1 MTALV
6 IFATAFLVT
15 LACLY
20 YMAEDQQDET
30 INVDQFRRERAAV
43 IAQIQADTKARVI
56 QRKEGA
62 R

>member
-43 IAQIQADTKARVI
+43 IQQLQADTKTRFT
-56 QRKEGA
+56 QR
-62 R
+62 RTR

>member
-30 INVDQFRRERAAV
+30 INVDHFRRERAAV
-43 IAQIQADTKARVI
+43 ISQLQADTKTRFT
-56 QRKEGA
+56 QR
-62 R
+62 RTR

>member
-43 IAQIQADTKARVI
+43 ISQLQADTKTRFT
-56 QRKEGA
+56 QR
-62 R
+62 RTR

>member
-6 IFATAFLVT
+6 MFATAFLVT

-43 IAQIQADTKARVI
+43 IAQLQADTKTRFT
-56 QRKEGA
+56 QR
-62 R
+62 RTR